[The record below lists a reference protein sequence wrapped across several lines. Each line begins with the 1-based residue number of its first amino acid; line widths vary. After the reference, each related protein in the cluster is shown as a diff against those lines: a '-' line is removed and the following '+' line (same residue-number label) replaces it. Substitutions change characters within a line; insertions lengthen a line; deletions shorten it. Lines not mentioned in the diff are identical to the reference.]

1 MYSLMII
8 PAINLHAESKIW
20 YKWTYLQNGNILT
33 DFINKFMV
41 TKGENWA
48 VGGRQVRSLGLTY
61 TH

>member
-8 PAINLHAESKIW
+8 PAVNLHAESKIW

-48 VGGRQVRSLGLTY
+48 VGGR
-61 TH
+61 